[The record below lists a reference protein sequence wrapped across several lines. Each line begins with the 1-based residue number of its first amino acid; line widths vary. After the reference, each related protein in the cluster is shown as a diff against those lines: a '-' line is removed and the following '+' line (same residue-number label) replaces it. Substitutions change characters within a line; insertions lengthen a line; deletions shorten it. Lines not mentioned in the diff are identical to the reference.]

1 MPPPR
6 LEEALLGGPLRYT
19 RQQVAAVTGVP
30 LEEARRLWRAM
41 GFPNVGDE
49 PVAFTDA
56 DVDALRRLD
65 RLVAAG
71 EIDVDFA
78 VRLTRAMGQTL
89 ARLAD
94 WQVDTFVENMTSTG
108 SSETAA
114 DEVAVPHTAVER
126 AARLLPD
133 LEHLLIYVW
142 RRQLAA
148 AAGRTLTAA
157 DGEPAAGRLTVG
169 FADLVGFTRLSRRL
183 EEAELAR
190 LVEGFET
197 RAADLVAALGARL
210 VKTLGDEVLFVAD
223 TSPVVAEVG
232 LQIAEAMAADPAVP
246 DVRVGV
252 ASGTVLTRMGDV
264 FGTTVNRASRLTSL
278 ARRGTVLVDR
288 ETVDALAGEPAYEA
302 SWLWR
307 RPVRGLG
314 LVEAAVLRR
323 SAVTTLDT

>member
-1 MPPPR
+1 VETHQ
-6 LEEALLGGPLRYT
+6 LEQALLGGPRRYT
-19 RQQVAAVTGVP
+19 RQQVAEVTGVR

-49 PVAFTDA
+49 PTAFTDA
-56 DVDALRRLD
+56 DVDALQRLD

-71 EIDVDFA
+71 EIDADFA

-89 ARLAD
+89 ARLAE
-94 WQVDTFVENMTSTG
+94 WQVDTFVENVASTSESVG
-108 SSETAA
+108 GAA
-114 DEVAVPHTAVER
+114 AVPEAAIER

-133 LEHLLIYVW
+133 LEHLLVYVW

-148 AAGRTLTAA
+148 AAGRMLTAA
-157 DGEPAAGRLTVG
+157 DSDLAAGALSVG

-183 EEAELAR
+183 EEEQLAQ

-197 RAADLVAALGARL
+197 RAADVVAASGARL

-223 TSPVVAEVG
+223 TAVVAAEVA
-232 LQIAEAMAADPAVP
+232 LQIAETMTADPSVP

-252 ASGTVLTRMGDV
+252 ASGTVLSRMGDV

-288 ETVDALAGEPAYEA
+288 ETVDALADEPAYEV

-314 LVEAAVLRR
+314 LVEAASLRR
-323 SAVTTLDT
+323 GGVTTLDA

>member
-1 MPPPR
+1 VETHE
-6 LEEALLGGPLRYT
+6 LEQALLGGPRRYT
-19 RQQVAAVTGVP
+19 RQQVAEVTGVR

-49 PVAFTDA
+49 PIAFTDA
-56 DVDALRRLD
+56 DVDALHRLD

-71 EIDVDFA
+71 EIDADFA

-89 ARLAD
+89 ARLAE
-94 WQVDTFVENMTSTG
+94 WQVDTFVDN
-108 SSETAA
+108 
-114 DEVAVPHTAVER
+114 VARTPASVAGGAGVPQAAVER

-133 LEHLLIYVW
+133 LEHLLVYVW

-148 AAGRTLTAA
+148 AAGRMLTAA
-157 DGEPAAGRLTVG
+157 DSELAAGALTVG

-183 EEAELAR
+183 EEEQLAQ

-197 RAADLVAALGARL
+197 RAADVVAASGARL

-223 TSPVVAEVG
+223 TAVTAAEVA
-232 LQIAEAMAADPAVP
+232 LQIAETMTADPLVP

-252 ASGTVLTRMGDV
+252 ASGTVLSRMGDV

-288 ETVDALAGEPAYEA
+288 ETVDALADEPAYEV

-314 LVEAAVLRR
+314 LVEAASLRR
-323 SAVTTLDT
+323 GGVTTLDA